1 MSTFDAEPSSAA
13 PTGKGPVTLPRDLRL
28 NPGEEAVYLLRTHPK
43 VLFLPA
49 VTWLILAAAAVAC
62 YMFVPRGM
70 LDGWLYLGLQAVTCA
85 LTLHYAAWP
94 ILQWWKKVY
103 IVTTK
108 QLIIREGV
116 LYKKSISSQLARVSD
131 IHVDR
136 GILDRIFRCGTLVII
151 NAANGEA
158 SQSSQRVIFSD
169 VPHALKVEQTLKDMV
184 YHNNHT
190 ASMPGVSTY

>member
-1 MSTFDAEPSSAA
+1 MHTDEMTATEPVQQEWTA
-13 PTGKGPVTLPRDLRL
+13 KLPRDVRL
-28 NPGEEAVYLLRTHPK
+28 NQGEQAIFVLRTHPK

-49 VTWLILAAAAVAC
+49 VTWMLLAAAAVAC
-62 YMFVPRGM
+62 YMFVPR
-70 LDGWLYLGLQAVTCA
+70 DWVEGWLYLGLQAVTGA
-85 LTLHYAAWP
+85 LVIHYAAWP
-94 ILQWWKKVY
+94 ILQWWKRVY

-108 QLIIREGV
+108 QLIIRQGV

-131 IHVDR
+131 IQVDR

-158 SQSSQRVIFSD
+158 AQSSNRVVFSD

-184 YHNNHT
+184 YHNSNSGHAPGLHT
-190 ASMPGVSTY
+190 F

>member
-1 MSTFDAEPSSAA
+1 MSTFDTEAPAA
-13 PTGKGPVTLPRDLRL
+13 TSPNPVKLPRDLRL
-28 NPGEEAVYLLRTHPK
+28 NPGEEAIYLLRTHPK

-49 VTWLILAAAAVAC
+49 VTWLILVGAAVAC
-62 YMFVPRGM
+62 YMFVPRDM
-70 LDGWLYLGLQAVTCA
+70 LEGWLYLGLQAVTCA
-85 LTLHYAAWP
+85 LTIHYAAWP

-116 LYKKSISSQLARVSD
+116 LYKKSISSQLIRVSD
-131 IHVDR
+131 IQVER

-158 SQSSQRVIFSD
+158 AQAANRVIFTD

-184 YHNNHT
+184 YHNS
-190 ASMPGVSTY
+190 AVAQMPGASTY

>member
-1 MSTFDAEPSSAA
+1 MSTFDTEAPADPS
-13 PTGKGPVTLPRDLRL
+13 PNTVKLPRDLRL
-28 NPGEEAVYLLRTHPK
+28 NPGEDAVYLLRTHPK

-49 VTWLILAAAAVAC
+49 VTWLILVAAAVAC
-62 YMFVPRGM
+62 YMFVPRDM
-70 LDGWLYLGLQAVTCA
+70 LEGWLYLGLQAVTCA
-85 LTLHYAAWP
+85 LTIHYAVWP

-116 LYKKSISSQLARVSD
+116 LYKKSISSQLLRVSD
-131 IHVDR
+131 IQVER
-136 GILDRIFRCGTLVII
+136 GILDRIFRCGTVVVI

-158 SQSSQRVIFSD
+158 AQASNRVIFTD

-184 YHNNHT
+184 YHNSAM
-190 ASMPGVSTY
+190 ASMPAASTY